1 MPIDR
6 LAELIERL
14 EPIAK
19 IGGFLKWLVVC
30 VALGTA
36 WLVTLQLQVA
46 SNNTAIAEIHADRK
60 ERIKASEEWHR
71 QKDKEDATRDGT
83 LKAVVDL
90 QKSEQ
95 EQLNALFRPAPR
107 P

>member
-19 IGGFLKWLVVC
+19 IGGFLKWLICCVV
-30 VALGTA
+30 LGTA

-46 SNNTAIAEIHADRK
+46 SNNTAIAEIHTDRK
-60 ERIKASEEWHR
+60 ERIERADEWRR
-71 QKDKEDATRDGT
+71 QKDKEDATRDAT
-83 LKAVVDL
+83 LKAVTDL